1 MEEKKRNRK
10 KVVPIVVVAFVC
22 LLVGAVGGGVT
33 SYYTYAIAPSGSLWS
48 DNCKTKSEQL
58 KDLQKEHNAY
68 VDKMDKYSNLA
79 ESEIATREKEADAE
93 AKAAEKKAEKEA
105 EIDSLNNDIALLN
118 DQIKSKQDELDSLTS
133 EIKKK
138 KGEPIKLLSGQY
150 TVGTDLPEGR
160 YRVSGTSTFS
170 VWTSA
175 GDLYISTI
183 LNPDYGDGD
192 YVASLNSGMKMEC
205 GSPTTFTPVE

>member
-1 MEEKKRNRK
+1 M
-10 KVVPIVVVAFVC
+10 
-22 LLVGAVGGGVT
+22 
-33 SYYTYAIAPSGSLWS
+33 
-48 DNCKTKSEQL
+48 
-58 KDLQKEHNAY
+58 
-68 VDKMDKYSNLA
+68 
-79 ESEIATREKEADAE
+79 
-93 AKAAEKKAEKEA
+93 
-105 EIDSLNNDIALLN
+105 
-118 DQIKSKQDELDSLTS
+118 TS

-192 YVASLNSGMKMEC
+192 YVASLNSGMKMKC